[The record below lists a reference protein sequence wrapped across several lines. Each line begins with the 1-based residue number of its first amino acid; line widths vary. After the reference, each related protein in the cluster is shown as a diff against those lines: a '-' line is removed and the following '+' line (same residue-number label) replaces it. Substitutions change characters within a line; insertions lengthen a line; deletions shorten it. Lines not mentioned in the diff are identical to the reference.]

1 MQSRTGKAQWKGSIT
16 GGGGQVTLEKGNY
29 EGSYT
34 FGSRFENDVG
44 TNPEELMGAAHAG
57 CFAMALSGALG
68 EAGYEPD
75 TLDASTKVTVED
87 LGDGEFEITTLETEI
102 EGSVPDIDE
111 DEFQEIAQA
120 AFENCPVSK
129 AFSAIENRTLTAT
142 LVS

>member
-1 MQSRTGKAQWKGSIT
+1 MPTRTGKAQWKGTIT
-16 GGGGQVTLEKGNY
+16 EGGGQVTLEKGNY
-29 EGSYT
+29 EGAYS

-57 CFAMALSGALG
+57 CFAMAFSLELG

-75 TLDASTKVTVED
+75 TLDATTEITIDEVSE
-87 LGDGEFEITTLETEI
+87 GEFAITTLETEV
-102 EGSVPDIDE
+102 EGEVADIDE
-111 DEFQEIAQA
+111 DEFQEIAQE

-129 AFSAIENRTLTAT
+129 AFTGIEDRSLTAK